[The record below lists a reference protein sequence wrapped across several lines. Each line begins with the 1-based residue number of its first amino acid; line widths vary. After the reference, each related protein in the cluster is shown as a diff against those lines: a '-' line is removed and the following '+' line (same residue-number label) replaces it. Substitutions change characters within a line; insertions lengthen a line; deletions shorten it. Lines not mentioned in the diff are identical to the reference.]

1 MVIALIDDNQEF
13 SRRRV
18 GYVPDAADDA
28 VTNQLVL
35 HLHGKSIP
43 NIANRRS
50 AIFTCGYI
58 SAVG

>member
-13 SRRRV
+13 PRRRV
-18 GYVPDAADDA
+18 GYVPDAADDS